1 MDQKLIFPII
11 MGAFI
16 LFAIYRRVRRNIGRQ
31 PVQPMRM
38 RSRMIL
44 LSVIGALITL
54 GATRDMNLLGAM
66 LAGIAGG
73 VALGW
78 FGLQHTKFEK
88 TEQGDFYTPHTWI
101 GLAVSLLLLGRIAYR
116 FIVIYPSLHEAAQA
130 DQNPFAAFQRSPL
143 TLAIFGVLVGY
154 YVFYYAG
161 VLRRSK
167 VTQIGSAPKTP
178 APAAV
183 DS

>member
-1 MDQKLIFPII
+1 MDQKLFLPIM

-16 LFAIYRRVRRNIGRQ
+16 LFAIYRRVRRNIVRQ
-31 PVQPMRM
+31 AVQPARM
-38 RSRMIL
+38 RSRMII
-44 LSVIGALITL
+44 LSIIGALITL
-54 GATRDMNLLGAM
+54 GAMRDVNLLGAM

-73 VALGW
+73 AALGW

-101 GLAVSLLLLGRIAYR
+101 GLVVSLLLLGRIAYR
-116 FIVIYPSLHEAAQA
+116 LIVIYPSLHAATQA

-161 VLRRSK
+161 VLRASK
-167 VTQIGSAPKTP
+167 SLP
-178 APAAV
+178 APAPAPV
-183 DS
+183 SSEAR

>member
-1 MDQKLIFPII
+1 MDEKLFFPIM

-16 LFAIYRRVRRNIGRQ
+16 LFAIYRRMRRNIGRQ
-31 PVQPMRM
+31 PVQPARM
-38 RSRMIL
+38 RSRMIM
-44 LSVIGALITL
+44 LSVIGALITV
-54 GATRDMNLLGAM
+54 GAMRDMNLLGAM

-73 VALGW
+73 AALGW

-88 TEQGDFYTPHTWI
+88 TEQGDFYTPHTYI
-101 GLAVSLLLLGRIAYR
+101 GLVVSLLLLGRIAYR
-116 FIVIYPSLHEAAQA
+116 FIMIYPSLHAAAQA

-161 VLRRSK
+161 VLRASK
-167 VTQIGSAPKTP
+167 AVPLTP
-178 APAAV
+178 TPTAA